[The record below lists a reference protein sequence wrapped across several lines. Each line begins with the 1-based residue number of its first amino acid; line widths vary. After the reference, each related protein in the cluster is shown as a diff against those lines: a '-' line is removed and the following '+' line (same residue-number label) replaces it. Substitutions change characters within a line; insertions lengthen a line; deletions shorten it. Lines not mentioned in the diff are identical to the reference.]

1 MNYYD
6 EIKTK
11 LINNE
16 FTKKVKDYSKNK
28 SDLNTYYYVGKMLSE
43 AGKHYGEGI
52 IKEYSIK
59 LSCELNIK
67 YTPRTLRRMR
77 QFYLFYIDEKWS
89 TMSTKLTYFINEK
102 VYILLRKLVTVS
114 QHLSHGHSIVLFSCL
129 KGANILKLFYR

>member
-28 SDLNTYYYVGKMLSE
+28 SDLDTYYYVGKMLNE

-59 LSCELNIK
+59 LSCEFI
-67 YTPRTLRRMR
+67 R
-77 QFYLFYIDEKWS
+77 Q
-89 TMSTKLTYFINEK
+89 
-102 VYILLRKLVTVS
+102 
-114 QHLSHGHSIVLFSCL
+114 
-129 KGANILKLFYR
+129 